1 MFQRCVSRWDDC
13 SGHYFSYI
21 LLCHI
26 VKNENSFS
34 DDSYRLVV
42 YTTSTTYLE
51 IDSKKNK
58 LRLFAYK

>member
-1 MFQRCVSRWDDC
+1 MFLQGVRRWRDC

-21 LLCHI
+21 FLCHI

-42 YTTSTTYLE
+42 YTTSTSYLE
-51 IDSKKNK
+51 IDSKKK
-58 LRLFAYK
+58 QVKVICI